1 MTNITMQQWV
11 ISQYDSFYH
20 FMRKIDEDA
29 TDKLWMNKE
38 PYVRIGNFVVEVC
51 EEKGT
56 VTILNTNSGKCA
68 VAHCAPTDEF
78 SMWYGIGICW
88 ARYNHVKRPK
98 FEVKKKLSKLKPHD
112 IFSLYTGCKCKYE
125 FVGTTSDGKYV
136 GYDSKDTRKK
146 LYSFVEGDC
155 IVWE

>member
-98 FEVKKKLSKLKPHD
+98 VSVKKKLSELKPHD
-112 IFSLYTGCKCKYE
+112 IFSLYTGHKYE
-125 FVGTTSDGKYV
+125 FIGTTSDGKYV
-136 GYDSKDTRKK
+136 CYDSKDTGTQFFLLSER
-146 LYSFVEGDC
+146 EC
-155 IVWE
+155 TVWE